1 MRVKKNSGELITF
14 DPKALKRSLT
24 KSGAKKEEV
33 EEVFTCVSND
43 LYDGI
48 PTKDLYKIAFDYL
61 KKYRNSYAARYSLKR
76 ALRDLGPEGYFF
88 ERWIGRVMQSF
99 GYESLNSQIVQ
110 GNAVKHEIDIVAVK
124 DNRLIFCECKFRNDE
139 DAKISVTTPMYFLS
153 RVKDVQE
160 STYRFFGRE
169 LKLSKGFLVTNAYL
183 TTDSINFANYYGV
196 GLISWNYPENYN
208 IKDLV
213 DNAALYP
220 ITCLTTLTKEQEK
233 KLLEKDCI
241 LVKDLIKNPSIL
253 NDLNISNDLM
263 KSVLEEANELMQVDK
278 ITEPFFE

>member
-33 EEVFTCVSND
+33 EEVFSCVSND

-48 PTKDLYKIAFDYL
+48 PTRDLYKIAFDYL

-76 ALRDLGPEGYFF
+76 ALKDLGPEGYFF
-88 ERWIGRVMQSF
+88 EKWIGRVLQAS
-99 GYESLNSQIVQ
+99 GYDYINSEIVQ
-110 GNAVKHEIDIVAVK
+110 GNAVKHEIDVVAAK

-160 STYRFFGRE
+160 HTFHFFGRD

-183 TTDSINFANYYGV
+183 TTDSIDFANYYGI

-213 DNAALYP
+213 DSTALYP

-233 KLLEKDCI
+233 ELLEKGCI
-241 LVKDLIKNPSIL
+241 LVKDLVNKTSVL
-253 NDLNISNDLM
+253 NCLNLSHELM
-263 KSVLEEANELMQVDK
+263 EDVLEEARELMQAEK
-278 ITEPFFE
+278 TTEPFFD